1 MAVRDRF
8 PGGEVTSLFF
18 NYSEGSNEGIIGKE
32 AEMRGSMVKC
42 EERPLER
49 PRDGGGVCVI
59 PVRFPM
65 NYGAMKTVKYM
76 WGRYLVHA
84 TLDYWIM
91 SQDCRNTFPWHELLK
106 I

>member
-49 PRDGGGVCVI
+49 PRDGGGGMCNSSEV
-59 PVRFPM
+59 P
-65 NYGAMKTVKYM
+65 
-76 WGRYLVHA
+76 
-84 TLDYWIM
+84 
-91 SQDCRNTFPWHELLK
+91 HELWCYENCE
-106 I
+106 IHVG